1 MITFLFCTADT
12 AVRLLCQLSCRWLG
26 IVAGRYVYMQDLQQL
41 NHPPP
46 HLPHPLPRWPH
57 YQSPVRISP
66 LSHYL
71 RLHPDQE
78 FVSYILHGLASGFHI
93 GYSARRVTLLSSL
106 RNHQS
111 SLANPQVISDYI
123 GEEVALGRMVG
134 PLPSAMRSVL
144 HCSPTGL
151 VPKGRESGQWRM
163 IVDLSFPCGGSVN
176 DGIPREPCSL
186 RYASVDEAL
195 QFITKLGCNT
205 LLLKIDLK
213 SAYRMVPVHLGDRR
227 LLGISWEGEVYVDQ
241 ALPFGLRSAPK
252 LFTVWLM
259 Q

>member
-1 MITFLFCTADT
+1 MGQT
-12 AVRLLCQLSCRWLG
+12 
-26 IVAGRYVYMQDLQQL
+26 
-41 NHPPP
+41 
-46 HLPHPLPRWPH
+46 
-57 YQSPVRISP
+57 
-66 LSHYL
+66 
-71 RLHPDQE
+71 
-78 FVSYILHGLASGFHI
+78 
-93 GYSARRVTLLSSL
+93 
-106 RNHQS
+106 
-111 SLANPQVISDYI
+111 
-123 GEEVALGRMVG
+123 VG
-134 PLPSAMRSVL
+134 PLLSAMMSVL